1 MSSKNKF
8 CTFLCISFLDIPRIM
23 CSQPK
28 CDAGCRINYETKP
41 CPSCE
46 CSDGK
51 KKYIVSL
58 LFQIH
63 AYPNHFGVRKLMNE
77 FGRTIMRIYRKFRN
91 CQKKVVHLFFFLV
104 FRI

>member
-1 MSSKNKF
+1 MCISKVISMSSKNKF

-58 LFQIH
+58 NYCYSKYMHI
-63 AYPNHFGVRKLMNE
+63 PI
-77 FGRTIMRIYRKFRN
+77 T
-91 CQKKVVHLFFFLV
+91 LV
-104 FRI
+104 SEN